1 MSAFQFPITAGAL
14 IQARNRTRFRFFAP
28 AQERVALMVEDW
40 DPIPMQ
46 RDDAG
51 WFTVEAECGA
61 DARYRY
67 RLQDGLLVPD
77 PASRLQTPDVHDRS
91 IVYDPETYTWRYPE
105 WKGRPW
111 QESVIYELHAGLLG
125 GYAGVADQLPAIAD
139 IGVTAIQLMPIA
151 DFPGRR
157 NWGYDGVLPYAPDTA
172 YGDPHDLKALVDRAH
187 ELGLNI
193 FLDVVYNHFGPD
205 GNYMHAYAPDYFR
218 EDIKTPWGA
227 ALDFRHPELR
237 RFFKENVLYWLME
250 YRFDGLRFDAVHAI
264 HDGDW
269 LEEVGQAV
277 RETVEEGRQVHLILE
292 NEHNDPAPLDGPFDA
307 QWNDD
312 FHHCVHVLLTGES
325 AGYYGGFT
333 QDTTA
338 RLARSLAEGFVYQ
351 GETAPGSDKPRGGP
365 SAHLPPTAF
374 INHLQNH
381 DQIGN
386 RAFGERLT
394 TLTDAPAL
402 EAAIGLLLLAPQIPM
417 IFMGEETGSTEPF
430 LFFTDH
436 HPGLAP
442 LVRDGRRKEFA
453 AFPEFADPHKRETIP
468 DPNDPETFERSRP
481 VIAGEGGDMARE
493 DLYRTL
499 LGIRRTRI
507 APHLEGVSSLG
518 AEVIGE
524 KAVLARWQLSYG
536 GVMTL
541 ACNLSDA
548 PVKPSG
554 NALPDS
560 AALHWVGRGLVRKE
574 LQPHS
579 TILWIEENA

>member
-1 MSAFQFPITAGAL
+1 MTVFQFPITAGAL

-46 RDDAG
+46 RDAAG

-61 DARYRY
+61 GARYRY

-91 IVYDPETYTWRYPE
+91 IVHDAETYAWRYPE

-111 QESVIYELHAGLLG
+111 QDSVIYELHAGLLG
-125 GYAGVADQLPAIAD
+125 GYAGVAEHLPAIAD

-157 NWGYDGVLPYAPDTA
+157 NWGYDGVLPFAPDTA
-172 YGDPHDLKALVDRAH
+172 YGDPHDLKALIDRAH

-205 GNYMHAYAPDYFR
+205 GNYLHAYAPEFFR
-218 EDIKTPWGA
+218 DDIETPWGA
-227 ALDFRHPELR
+227 ALDFRQPELR

-277 RETVEEGRQVHLILE
+277 RETVEEGRHVHLILE
-292 NEHNDPAPLDGPFDA
+292 NEHNDPKPLRGPFDG

-325 AGYYGGFT
+325 AGYYAGFT
-333 QDTTA
+333 ERTTQK
-338 RLARSLAEGFVYQ
+338 LARSLAQGFVYQ
-351 GETAPGSDKPRGGP
+351 GETPPGSDEPRGGA

-374 INHLQNH
+374 VNHLQNH

-394 TLTDAPAL
+394 TLADKPAL
-402 EAAIGLLLLAPQIPM
+402 EAAIALLLLAPQIPM

-442 LVRDGRRKEFA
+442 LVRDGRRQEFA
-453 AFPEFADPHKRETIP
+453 AFPEFADPHKREMIP

-507 APHLEGVSSLG
+507 APHLDGVESLG
-518 AEVIGE
+518 AEMIGD
-524 KAVLARWQLSYG
+524 KAVIARWRLSYG

-541 ACNLSDA
+541 ACNLSDDPVKLSGKDFPEVA
-548 PVKPSG
+548 PV
-554 NALPDS
+554 
-560 AALHWVGRGLVRKE
+560 HWVGRGLVRKE
-574 LQPHS
+574 LQRHS
-579 TILWIEENA
+579 TILWLEENA

>member
-46 RDDAG
+46 RDEAG

-61 DARYRY
+61 GARYRY

-91 IVYDPETYTWRYPE
+91 IVHDAETYAWRCPE

-111 QESVIYELHAGLLG
+111 QDSVIYELHTGLLG
-125 GYAGVADQLPAIAD
+125 GYAGVAEHLPAIAD

-157 NWGYDGVLPYAPDTA
+157 SWGYDGVLPFAPDTA
-172 YGDPHDLKALVDRAH
+172 YGDPHDLKALIDRAH

-205 GNYMHAYAPDYFR
+205 GNYLHAYAPDFFR
-218 EDIKTPWGA
+218 EDIETPWGA

-269 LEEVGQAV
+269 LDEVGQAV
-277 RETVEEGRQVHLILE
+277 RETVEEGRHVHLILE
-292 NEHNDPAPLDGPFDA
+292 NEHNDPEPLGGPFDG

-333 QDTTA
+333 EGTTQK
-338 RLARSLAEGFVYQ
+338 LARSLAQGFVYQ
-351 GETAPGSDKPRGGP
+351 GETPPGSDEPRGGA
-365 SAHLPPTAF
+365 SAHLPP
-374 INHLQNH
+374 
-381 DQIGN
+381 D
-386 RAFGERLT
+386 RLRQ
-394 TLTDAPAL
+394 PS
-402 EAAIGLLLLAPQIPM
+402 P
-417 IFMGEETGSTEPF
+417 EP
-430 LFFTDH
+430 
-436 HPGLAP
+436 
-442 LVRDGRRKEFA
+442 
-453 AFPEFADPHKRETIP
+453 
-468 DPNDPETFERSRP
+468 
-481 VIAGEGGDMARE
+481 
-493 DLYRTL
+493 
-499 LGIRRTRI
+499 
-507 APHLEGVSSLG
+507 
-518 AEVIGE
+518 
-524 KAVLARWQLSYG
+524 
-536 GVMTL
+536 
-541 ACNLSDA
+541 
-548 PVKPSG
+548 
-554 NALPDS
+554 
-560 AALHWVGRGLVRKE
+560 
-574 LQPHS
+574 
-579 TILWIEENA
+579 

>member
-1 MSAFQFPITAGAL
+1 MTAFQFPITAGAS

-40 DPIPMQ
+40 DPIQME
-46 RDDAG
+46 RDAAG

-61 DARYRY
+61 DSRYRY

-91 IVYDPETYTWRYPE
+91 IVHDPETYAWRYPE

-125 GYAGVADQLPAIAD
+125 GYAGVADKLPAIAD

-172 YGDPHDLKALVDRAH
+172 YGDPHDLKALIDRAH
-187 ELGLNI
+187 ELGLNV

-205 GNYMHAYAPDYFR
+205 GNYLHAYAPEFFR
-218 EDIKTPWGA
+218 DDIETPWGA

-312 FHHCVHVLLTGES
+312 FHHCVHVLLTGEG

-338 RLARSLAEGFVYQ
+338 KLARSLAEGFVYQ

-374 INHLQNH
+374 VNHIQNH

-402 EAAIGLLLLAPQIPM
+402 KAAIGLLLLAPQIPM

-481 VIAGEGGDMARE
+481 VIAGEGGDMVRE
-493 DLYRTL
+493 DLYRNL
-499 LGIRRTRI
+499 LGIRRIRI
-507 APHLEGVSSLG
+507 APHLEGVTSLG

-524 KAVLARWQLSYG
+524 KAVIARWRLSYG
-536 GVMTL
+536 GVMTI
-541 ACNLSDA
+541 ACNLASS

-554 NALPDS
+554 KVFPEVAPV
-560 AALHWVGRGLVRKE
+560 HWVGRGLVRKE